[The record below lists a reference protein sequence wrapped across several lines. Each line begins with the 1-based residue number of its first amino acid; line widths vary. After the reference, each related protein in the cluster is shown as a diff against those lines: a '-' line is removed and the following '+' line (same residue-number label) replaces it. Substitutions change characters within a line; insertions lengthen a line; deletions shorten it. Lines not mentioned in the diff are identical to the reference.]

1 MKKQKLGCV
10 LMAAGNA
17 SRFGENKLLA
27 DFMGKPLILCA
38 LSAIP
43 KAAFKKVAVVSQYP
57 SVLEFAAEY
66 GFDAILNDDPDA
78 GISRTITLGLDA
90 LGDVDAA
97 MFMVG
102 DQPCLRQET
111 VLGQIEFFQA
121 RPQHIVAMGYGKRR
135 GNPAI
140 FPKTF
145 FGELRALSAENG
157 GSHVM
162 CAHEDALLLYQV
174 DEDLEL
180 RDIDNKQELEQL
192 KSEVSKPF

>member
-27 DFMGKPLILCA
+27 DFMGKPLIEHA
-38 LSAIP
+38 LAAIP
-43 KAAFKKVAVVSQYP
+43 KSAFKRVAVVSQYH
-57 SVLEFAAEY
+57 SVLELAAEY
-66 GFDAILNDDPDA
+66 GFDAVLNDDPSA
-78 GISRTITLGLDA
+78 GISRTISLGLDA
-90 LGDVDAA
+90 LGEVDAA

-111 VLGQIEFFQA
+111 IESQIDFYQG
-121 RPQHIVAMGYGKRR
+121 RPGYIVAMGYGKRR

-145 FGELRALSAENG
+145 FGELKALSAENG
-157 GSHVM
+157 GSHVI

-174 DEDLEL
+174 EQDLEL
-180 RDIDNKQELEQL
+180 RDIDNKQELDLL
-192 KSEVSKPF
+192 KSEIAKPF

>member
-27 DFMGKPLILCA
+27 DFMGKPIIEHA
-38 LSAIP
+38 LLAIP
-43 KAAFKKVAVVSQYP
+43 KGAFKKVAVVSQYP
-57 SVLEFAAEY
+57 SVLALAEDH
-66 GFDAILNDDPDA
+66 GFEAVLNDDPAA
-78 GISRTITLGLDA
+78 GISRTISLGLDA
-90 LGDVDAA
+90 LGEVDAA

-111 VLGQIEFFQA
+111 VQSQIAFYQA
-121 RPQHIVAMGYGKRR
+121 RPHHIVAMGYGKRR

-140 FPKTF
+140 FPKSF
-145 FGELRALSAENG
+145 FGELRALSAEDG

-174 DEDLEL
+174 EQDVEL
-180 RDIDNKQELEQL
+180 RDVDNRQELEQL

>member
-1 MKKQKLGCV
+1 MKKQKMGCI

-27 DFMGKPLILCA
+27 DFMGKPLIEHA

-43 KAAFKKVAVVSQYP
+43 KNAFKRIVVVSQYP
-57 SVLEFAAEY
+57 SVLVLAEEY
-66 GFDAILNDDPDA
+66 GFEPVLNDDPDA
-78 GISRTITLGLDA
+78 GISRTITLGLHA
-90 LGDVDAA
+90 LGEVDAA
-97 MFMVG
+97 LFMVG
-102 DQPCLRQET
+102 DQPCLRPET
-111 VLGQIEFFQA
+111 VGSLVEFYQA
-121 RPQHIVAMGYGKRR
+121 RPEHIVAMGYGKRR

-140 FPKTF
+140 FPRSF
-145 FGELRALSAENG
+145 FDELLALSAENG

-174 DEDLEL
+174 GQDLEL

-192 KSEVSKPF
+192 KAEVAKPF

>member
-27 DFMGKPLILCA
+27 DFMGKPIVEHA
-38 LSAIP
+38 LAAIP
-43 KAAFKKVAVVSQYP
+43 KSAFKRVVVVSQYP
-57 SVLEFAAEY
+57 KVLNLAAEY
-66 GFDAILNDDPDA
+66 GFSTVLNDDPSA
-78 GISRTITLGLDA
+78 GISRTISLGLDA
-90 LGDVDAA
+90 LGEVDAA

-111 VLGQIEFFQA
+111 VKSVIDFYQA
-121 RPQHIVAMGYGKRR
+121 RPGHIVAVGYGKRR

-140 FPKTF
+140 FPKAF
-145 FGELRALSAENG
+145 FNELRALSAENG
-157 GSHVM
+157 GSHVI

-174 DEDLEL
+174 EQDMEL

-192 KSEVSKPF
+192 KTEVAKPF